1 VEALRWQAALDGDLD
16 TLEQTRRRH
25 LAMGRPV
32 QALCD
37 DEAATL
43 SAAGSNRIGDA
54 RRLLDRLTRDADAL
68 GSPGIADR
76 AERGARTL
84 GLHVTPRQRSV
95 RPVSGWGALTGTER
109 AVARLVGDGRS
120 NVQVAHELGI
130 SRRTVESHLY
140 RTFAKLGVR
149 NRTELALAIRNDPE
163 PPQPPPHDR

>member
-1 VEALRWQAALDGDLD
+1 LDGDLEA
-16 TLEQTRRRH
+16 LEQVRRQH

-43 SAAGSNRIGDA
+43 CALMSNRTDRA
-54 RRLLDRLTRDADAL
+54 RGLLDRLTHDADAM

-84 GLHVTPRQRSV
+84 GLHVTPRERSV

-140 RTFAKLGVR
+140 RTFTKLGVR
-149 NRTELALAIRNDPE
+149 NRTELSLVVHRGPE
-163 PPQPPPHDR
+163 PPQPPPDDR